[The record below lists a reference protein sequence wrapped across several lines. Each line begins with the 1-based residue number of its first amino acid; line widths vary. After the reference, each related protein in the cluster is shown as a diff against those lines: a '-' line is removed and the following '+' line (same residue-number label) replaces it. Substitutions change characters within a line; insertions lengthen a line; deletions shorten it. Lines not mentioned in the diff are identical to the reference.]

1 MEKPF
6 IIAISSVSGG
16 GKTTISK
23 ALQEELDQSKVI
35 HFDQYDI
42 PSPDDFSNWIEN
54 SANYNDWDLHKIDE
68 EIQELYKQN
77 WKYIILDYPFLYEN
91 QQLVDKIDIA
101 FYINTPLDIAM
112 ARRIL
117 RDIYDI
123 SVLRNDL
130 QIYLENGR
138 KAYLQMEKVIQPH
151 ADYVISGQQPVS
163 NIVSE
168 IVKRIY

>member
-1 MEKPF
+1 MEKPL

-35 HFDQYDI
+35 HFDHYDI
-42 PSPDDFSNWIEN
+42 PGPEDFSNWIEKSGN
-54 SANYNDWDLHKIDE
+54 HNDWDVHKIDE
-68 EIQELYKQN
+68 DIQKLYKQN

-91 QQLVDKIDIA
+91 RQLVDQIDIA

-117 RDIYDI
+117 RDVEDI

-138 KAYLQMEKVIQPH
+138 KSYLQMEKVIQPN
-151 ADYVISGQQPVS
+151 ADYVISGLQPVS

-168 IVKRIY
+168 IIKRI